1 MSRLVYSLC
10 FYLAQPLVWF
20 RLLWRARRQPE
31 YLHHLA
37 ERYGCYPARPVGP
50 LLWLHVVSVG
60 ETRAAEPLIKA
71 LLAHYPQ
78 HGLLLTHMT
87 PTGRAVG
94 AELIAKLGPRLH
106 QAYLPY
112 DLPDACARFL
122 AHYRPDFGLLME
134 TELWPNLIAK
144 AKAHGIPL
152 ALVNA
157 RLSARSLRGYQRF
170 LPLIRP
176 AVAALDLVAA
186 QTADDA
192 ERLAQLGARAPQ
204 VCGNIKFDVTPPAD
218 KINLGQQWRAALG
231 TRPVWLCA
239 CTREGEEAP
248 LLDAYQKLD
257 RPELLLLIVPRH
269 PQRFGEVAA
278 AIAARQLAHKR
289 RSQNEFPAGE
299 TRVWLGDSMGEMAA
313 YYALADIALV
323 CGSLKPLG
331 GHNLIEAAACD
342 CPALVGPHTFN
353 FAQATED
360 ALACGAA
367 RRVNDAD
374 AAATVASRLLANDG
388 SGQEALAAMRRAATE
403 FSAAHRGA
411 TARTLSLIGERL
423 IPTHP

>member
-1 MSRLVYSLC
+1 MNRLLYSLL
-10 FYLAQPLVWF
+10 FYLAQPLVWL
-20 RLLWRARRQPE
+20 RLACRARKQPE
-31 YLHHLA
+31 YLQHIG
-37 ERYGCYPARPVGP
+37 ERYGFYPTKPRAP

-71 LLAHYPQ
+71 LLARYPE

-94 AELIAKLGPRLH
+94 AELIAKLGSRLH